1 MSMRLGGLTVVL
13 LLLLSGSS
21 RGEAQETMRPPCG
34 SPPLPS
40 YTAPGEPPQIRSAQV
55 KGWTAPG
62 CAGWASARST
72 LLVGV
77 AGSFQQDGGA
87 DGLLAAFGRVSTL
100 RGMRYWSV
108 SDHGWRTLVTDAA
121 ALVGPNPVQRRPD
134 FTPADITEG
143 SSLYFVQADS
153 RSSGQVVYRMRVL
166 EKRPDRLVVAVD
178 NATPVR
184 LLLLRLFAPGDL
196 QSTFFLE
203 RLSGSDV
210 WGYYGLWGIR
220 TNALT
225 SGHEGSSVNRAVAMF
240 RHIAGIPTD
249 QEPPAVR

>member
-1 MSMRLGGLTVVL
+1 MRLGGLTVAL
-13 LLLLSGSS
+13 LLLLSDPS
-21 RGEAQETMRPPCG
+21 RGLAQDFLRPPCG
-34 SPPLPS
+34 GPPLPS
-40 YTAPGEPPQIRSAQV
+40 YTAPVEPPRIRSAQV
-55 KGWTAPG
+55 ESWTAPS
-62 CAGWASARST
+62 CAGWASVRST

-77 AGSFQQDGGA
+77 AGSLRHGGEA
-87 DGLLAAFGRVSTL
+87 DVLLAAFGRVSTL
-100 RGMRYWSV
+100 RGTRYWSV

-121 ALVGPNPVQRRPD
+121 ALVGVDPARRRPD
-134 FTPADITEG
+134 FIPAEMTEG

-166 EKRPDRLVVAVD
+166 EKRPDRLVVAID
-178 NATPVR
+178 NASPVR
-184 LLLLRLFAPGDL
+184 LLLLTLFAPGDL

-203 RLSGSDV
+203 RLSGADV

-249 QEPPAVR
+249 QEPPAAR

>member
-1 MSMRLGGLTVVL
+1 MRLGGLTVVL

-21 RGEAQETMRPPCG
+21 RGLAQETVRPPCG
-34 SPPLPS
+34 GPPLPS
-40 YTAPGEPPQIRSAQV
+40 YAAPGEPPRIRSAEV
-55 KGWTAPG
+55 EGWTAPS

-77 AGSFQQDGGA
+77 AGSFRQGGGA
-87 DGLLAAFGRVSTL
+87 DALLAAFGRVSTL
-100 RGMRYWSV
+100 RGTRYWSV
-108 SDHGWRTLVTDAA
+108 NDHGWRTLVTDAA
-121 ALVGPNPVQRRPD
+121 ALVGADPARRRPD
-134 FTPADITEG
+134 FAPAELAEG

-153 RSSGQVVYRMRVL
+153 RSSRQVVYRMRVL
-166 EKRPDRLVVAVD
+166 EKQPDRLVVAVD

-184 LLLLRLFAPGDL
+184 LLLLTLFAPGDL

-203 RLSGSDV
+203 RLSGADV
-210 WGYYGLWGIR
+210 WSYYGLWGVR